1 MGLSKPLIWLDRCLC
16 IHKCASNVLCIC
28 ACVRMRVCACATPSD
43 TQTLAAK
50 EEGDKIHAGS
60 KDAARVWAQIR
71 LLHGCSRHFFAAF
84 SSVLET
90 QDRD

>member
-1 MGLSKPLIWLDRCLC
+1 VHTKMCKYGVYVR
-16 IHKCASNVLCIC
+16 VRVC
-28 ACVRMRVCACATPSD
+28 ACVCACATPSD

-84 SSVLET
+84 SSVFET
-90 QDRD
+90 QDRDQES